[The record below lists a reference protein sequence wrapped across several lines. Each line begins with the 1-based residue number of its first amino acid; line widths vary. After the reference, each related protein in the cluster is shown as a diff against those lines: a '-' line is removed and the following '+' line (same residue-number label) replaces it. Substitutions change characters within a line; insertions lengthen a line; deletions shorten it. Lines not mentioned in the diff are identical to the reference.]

1 MCTETDMHISILIS
15 YTVCDLAWAKIAYRH
30 INLRLLS
37 VVTEAFY
44 CIIESNE
51 V

>member
-1 MCTETDMHISILIS
+1 MCTETDMRISILIS
-15 YTVCDLAWAKIAYRH
+15 YTVCDLAWVKTAFRH
-30 INLRLLS
+30 INFRMLS

-44 CIIESNE
+44 RIIESNE